1 MSDSVLI
8 HTARAGVVIGK
19 HKPSEVLS
27 LFASGEL
34 KPTDHY
40 WQEGMAGWGLLPEYI
55 EKASVEVPLVQEK
68 PATPSW
74 MLPPKHKASQYGE
87 EPASIKQRDLIA
99 SFGIT
104 LPHYITKFDASR
116 WIDLLMANDEAV
128 GVKRQLEVKALM
140 ERQDQ
145 LWADGYWANG
155 YKTLSGYIRAEK
167 DSIMESGEQFVADA
181 KVEISEL
188 RNEGKLT
195 EAKEK
200 KLMTKALKEQETLF
214 DEARVHQHRRV
225 GYWRWIIRL
234 SRFSGGL
241 YEKLLDEGASEGYRD
256 GKEDEE
262 GFGPTEWS
270 LLEKLVQEAKS
281 FRGEPELVLIW
292 DALNE
297 LDRGSKTW
305 DDDDPGLLLRRIAKG
320 K

>member
-1 MSDSVLI
+1 MSDSFVI
-8 HTARAGVVIGK
+8 HIARSGIVIGK
-19 HKPSEVLS
+19 HKPTEVLS
-27 LFASGEL
+27 LLSSGEL

-40 WQEGMAGWGLLPEYI
+40 WHDGMAGWRLLPEYI
-55 EKASVEVPLVQEK
+55 EKARVAVQSVQEK
-68 PATPSW
+68 PVTPAW

-116 WIDLLMANDEAV
+116 WIDLLMGNDEAF

-145 LWADGYWANG
+145 LLADGYWANG
-155 YKTLSGYIRAEK
+155 FKTLSGYLRAEK
-167 DSIMESGEQFVADA
+167 DSIMESGEKYVTDA
-181 KVEISEL
+181 KAEIYEL

-195 EAKEK
+195 DAKEK
-200 KLMTKALKEQETLF
+200 KLMKKALKEQEILF

-234 SRFSGGL
+234 SRSVGGL
-241 YEKLLDEGASEGYRD
+241 YEKLLEDGTSECYQD
-256 GKEDEE
+256 GKEDDE

-297 LDRGSKTW
+297 LDLGSKTW

>member
-1 MSDSVLI
+1 VSDPVLI
-8 HTARAGVVIGK
+8 HIARAGVVIGK
-19 HKPSEVLS
+19 YKSSEVLS
-27 LFASGEL
+27 LFSSSEL

-55 EKASVEVPLVQEK
+55 ENARAAVPLAQEK

-99 SFGIT
+99 SFGII

-116 WIDLLMANDEAV
+116 WIDLLMANDEALE
-128 GVKRQLEVKALM
+128 VKRELEVKALM
-140 ERQDQ
+140 ERQDK

-155 YKTLSGYIRAEK
+155 YRTLSGYLRAEK
-167 DSIMESGEQFVADA
+167 DSIMEAGEQFVSDA
-181 KVEISEL
+181 KAEVSEL

-200 KLMTKALKEQETLF
+200 KLMTKALKEQEAHF

-234 SRFSGGL
+234 SRCSGAR
-241 YEKLLDEGASEGYRD
+241 YDELIEDGTSEGYAD
-256 GKEDEE
+256 GKENEE
-262 GFGPTEWS
+262 GFGPTEWG
-270 LLEKLVQEAKS
+270 LLGRLIEEARAFK
-281 FRGEPELVLIW
+281 GEPGLELIW
-292 DALNE
+292 NTLNK
-297 LDRGSKTW
+297 LDLESKTW
-305 DDDDPGLLLRRIAKG
+305 DDSDPGLLLRRISQK
-320 K
+320 